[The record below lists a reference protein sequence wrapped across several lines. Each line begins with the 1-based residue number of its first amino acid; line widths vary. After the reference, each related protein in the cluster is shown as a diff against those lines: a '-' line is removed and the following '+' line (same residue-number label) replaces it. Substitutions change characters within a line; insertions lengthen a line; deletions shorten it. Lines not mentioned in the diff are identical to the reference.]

1 MMNKETAAALLGK
14 SLKDIF
20 AFSVSRV
27 FDKQDAEDLTNDIII
42 EVLSSVHRLEED
54 ARFYGFMWKI
64 AENTFKRYIR
74 NKSMGNV
81 EFNEDF
87 LGAYWDTPEDRYVDH
102 EEVLILRR
110 ELTLLSK
117 QYREVTVSYYVQN
130 KTVSEISKELN
141 ISEEMVKYY
150 LFKTR
155 KILKEGVNMERKLG
169 EKSYNPSK
177 FGIDFWGSGSNAYI
191 WQTFERRLPGNI
203 VLAAYDKPVSIG
215 DLSLELGVSA
225 AYLEDELAV
234 LLKYHFIKEVGNK
247 YQTDFLIFRESYE
260 KEFQEKVP
268 SAHFCTETIQN
279 ISKVVD
285 SLLPKFRKR
294 DFGVELDDNKLK
306 WFMVNFALINALG
319 DFEERTQ
326 KQFGAYPRL
335 NSTTQ
340 GFVFGHDNDYAYGYF
355 SGIYGRCDNK
365 ERTAYYT
372 AVNYNIIKNCQ
383 WWQACTVERSNAMC
397 DAILQTDVAPAND
410 ETIAQLV
417 SEGMMTV
424 ADGTV
429 KANFPVFT
437 SRDGYNMQK
446 ELQPIIEMTVN
457 AMDSICRLAAELF
470 KKHTP
475 KNLMDRCEH
484 LCYVR
489 HQADA
494 MGIIVEALVQTGYL
508 TIPAEKANLCIFGVK
523 RIS

>member
-1 MMNKETAAALLGK
+1 MNKETAAELLSK

-27 FDKQDAEDLTNDIII
+27 YNKQDAEDLTSDIMI

-54 ARFYGFMWKI
+54 ARFYGFLWKI

-81 EFNEDF
+81 EFNEAF
-87 LGAYWDTPEDRYVDH
+87 FGAYWDTPEDRFLDH

-130 KTVSEISKELN
+130 KTVSEIAKELD

-155 KILKEGVNMERKLG
+155 KILKEGINMERKLG

-177 FGIDFWGSGSNAYI
+177 FGIDFWGSGNNGYI
-191 WQTFERRLPGNI
+191 WQIFERKLPGNI
-203 VLAAYDKPVSIG
+203 VLAAYDKPISIE

-225 AYLEDELAV
+225 AYLEDELAI
-234 LLKYHFIKEVGNK
+234 LLKHHFIKEVGNK
-247 YQTDFLIFRESYE
+247 YQTDFLIFREPYE

-279 ISKVVD
+279 ISEFVD

-294 DFGVELDDNKLK
+294 DFGVKLDDNKLK

-335 NSTTQ
+335 NATTQ
-340 GFVFGHDNDYAYGYF
+340 GFVFGYDNHYDNSYF

-365 ERTAYYT
+365 ERTAYFS
-372 AVNYNIIKNCQ
+372 AVNYNIIKSCQ
-383 WWQACTVERSNAMC
+383 WWQVCTVERSTGMC
-397 DAILQTDVAPAND
+397 DAVLKKEVALTDE

-417 SEGMMTV
+417 SEGMVTITEGM
-424 ADGTV
+424 V

-437 SRDGYNMQK
+437 SRDNYYMRK
-446 ELQPIIEMTVN
+446 ELQPIIDMTVN
-457 AMDSICRLAAELF
+457 AMDNICRMAAELF

-489 HQADA
+489 HQMDV

-508 TIPAEKANLCIFGVK
+508 TIPAEKTNLCVFGVK
-523 RIS
+523 RES